1 MGKTTPAPTRASK
14 AVLSIFLILLLN
26 SINKIRQA
34 QYLAMNNVLFADKI
48 VPITV
53 TLYLSHFI
61 IQTKKAI
68 PKGAIDSTSID
79 LLSKNPITI
88 NDIIVNVMYLPTILK
103 LLVFIKSFSRTAAL
117 LCISKTPSFVYIKS
131 LSKA

>member
-1 MGKTTPAPTRASK
+1 
-14 AVLSIFLILLLN
+14 VLSIFLILLLN

-34 QYLAMNNVLFADKI
+34 QYLAMNNVLFDDKI

-53 TLYLSHFI
+53 EAKTGTLYLSHFI

-103 LLVFIKSFSRTAAL
+103 LLVFINSFSRTAAL